1 MRVMKNRHGGGI
13 AAMLALL
20 AVLSASTPAFAGGL
34 YVYEIGAP
42 DQMFA
47 SAGREAIGRDASTSY
62 TNPAA
67 MTRLKQ
73 SEVLLGVQPIYAD
86 VRFEPGSATT
96 QTGGDGGNAA
106 GFVPSLGSFYVHS
119 FTDRIKGGL
128 AFNTYVG
135 GGLHYDD
142 QWAGRYYAQE
152 SSILTLA
159 GNLSGAYRVNDWLS
173 LGVGFTTLYAK
184 LKMSA
189 AIPNA
194 EPIGDARIT
203 AEDDNVGFGGNASI
217 LLEPS
222 PATRIGLVYRSQIQ
236 VSMHDVGSLENV
248 GPLLGGVLQASGLVD
263 ADVDLDFTF
272 PQMVHAAV
280 YHDLGDKLSIM
291 IGLGW
296 EDWTEFGDLGVTL
309 DSSTDSSFNADLHIH
324 DTWHG
329 SVGFEYRPVA
339 RWRVG
344 TGIAYDSG
352 AVNDKDRTPALPL
365 SRQWRWGAGFE
376 HDVAET
382 WTVGFQ
388 YTLVELGNAPIDRAR
403 PLPGTLKG
411 SYEDNM
417 VHAFNFSVRKRF

>member
-1 MRVMKNRHGGGI
+1 MKARRSLVGTLVLV
-13 AAMLALL
+13 ALACGQ
-20 AVLSASTPAFAGGL
+20 AGPALAGGL

-47 SAGREAIGRDASTSY
+47 AAGREAIGRDASTAY

-86 VRFEPGSATT
+86 IRFDPDSATT

-119 FTDRIKGGL
+119 FTDRIKGGI

-142 QWAGRYYAQE
+142 DWAGRYFAQE

-159 GNLSGAYRVNDWLS
+159 GTVSGAYKVNDWLS
-173 LGVGFTTLYAK
+173 LGVGFVSLYTK

-189 AIPNA
+189 AIANLDA
-194 EPIGDARIT
+194 IGDARVT
-203 AEDDNVGFGGNASI
+203 VEDDNVGFGGSASV
-217 LLEPS
+217 LLEPTQT
-222 PATRIGLVYRSQIQ
+222 TRIGLVYQSKIK
-236 VSMHDVGSLENV
+236 VDMGDAADLENV
-248 GPLLGGVLQASGLVD
+248 GPLLGGVLQASGLVGTQ
-263 ADVDLDFTF
+263 VNLDLTF
-272 PQMVHAAV
+272 PQMLHAGF
-280 YHDLGDKLSIM
+280 YQELGDKLSLMVGI
-291 IGLGW
+291 GW
-296 EDWTEFGDLGVTL
+296 EDWSQFSDLGVTL
-309 DSSTDSSFNADLHIH
+309 ANTTDTSFDVDLHVH

-329 SVGFEYRPVA
+329 ALGFEYRPID

-344 TGIAYDSG
+344 TGVAYDSG
-352 AVNDKDRTPALPL
+352 AINDKDRLPVLPL

-376 HDVAET
+376 HDLTDT
-382 WTVGFQ
+382 WTLGFQ
-388 YTLVELGNAPIDRAR
+388 YTLVDMGNAPINQTK
-403 PLPGTLKG
+403 PLPGTLAG
-411 SYEDNM
+411 EYATNM
-417 VHAFNFSVRKRF
+417 VHVFNFSVRKKF